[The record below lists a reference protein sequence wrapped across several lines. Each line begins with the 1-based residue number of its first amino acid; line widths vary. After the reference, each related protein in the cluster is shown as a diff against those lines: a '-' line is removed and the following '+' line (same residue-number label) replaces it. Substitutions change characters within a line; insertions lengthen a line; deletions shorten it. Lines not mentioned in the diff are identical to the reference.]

1 MIPRIQSRQLAS
13 LFVIGILL
21 HIPPIKPFAQGK
33 SSKAKLP
40 VSSKAASGAPLP
52 LLLKLELTAQQYK
65 DQFDSGL
72 TDLDRE
78 LKEVPRQMSRK
89 GMDVME
95 LAIAQIDP
103 ENMLSL
109 GLTVKNFVPE
119 SSGAWDKQDVL
130 SFQALGEGPVY
141 LNLSLLQGLLK
152 PLASYRTRILA
163 KPGGASLPLEV
174 WGVTLEKKNGWS
186 IRFGGRF
193 QENQPI
199 IHPSLFIRQAGSDL
213 EIKAEGYE
221 VAQAISRAT
230 FPLPPLK
237 ILGGQFSSTKLV
249 MEFFGKD

>member
-1 MIPRIQSRQLAS
+1 MIPRIQSRQLTS

-21 HIPPIKPFAQGK
+21 HIPLVKPFAQRK
-33 SSKAKLP
+33 SPKASLP
-40 VSSKAASGAPLP
+40 VSSKAALGAPLP

-65 DQFDSGL
+65 DQFESGL
-72 TDLDRE
+72 ADLDRE

-89 GMDVME
+89 GMDAME

-119 SSGAWDKQDVL
+119 SSGVWDKQDVL
-130 SFQALGEGPVY
+130 FFQAFEGPVY

-152 PLASYRTRILA
+152 PLANYRTRILA
-163 KPGGASLPLEV
+163 KPTGASLPLEV
-174 WGVTLEKKNGWS
+174 WRVTLEKKNGWS

-193 QENQPI
+193 QENQPV
-199 IHPSLFIRQAGSDL
+199 IHPSLFIRRAGSDL